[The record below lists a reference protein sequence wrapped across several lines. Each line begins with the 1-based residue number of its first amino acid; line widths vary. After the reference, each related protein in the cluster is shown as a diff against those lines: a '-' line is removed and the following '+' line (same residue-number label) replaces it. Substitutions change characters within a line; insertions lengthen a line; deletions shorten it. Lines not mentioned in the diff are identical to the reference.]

1 MDHRI
6 SEIVV
11 STDDGKTKAVKNWLV
26 PKNVIEVCGF
36 IGLCSYYKRVVL
48 KYASVAKPFASVD
61 RKRWEVSMDGRLP
74 NSV

>member
-6 SEIVV
+6 SEDVV
-11 STDDGKTKAVKNWLV
+11 STDDGKTKAFKNWLV
-26 PKNVIEVCGF
+26 PIHVIEVCGF
-36 IGLCSYYKRVVL
+36 IGLCSYYKRFVL
-48 KYASVAKPFASVD
+48 NIAFVAKPFASVD

>member
-6 SEIVV
+6 SEDVV

-36 IGLCSYYKRVVL
+36 IGLCSYYRRFVL
-48 KYASVAKPFASVD
+48 NFASVGKTFASVD
-61 RKRWEVSMDGRLP
+61 RKWWEVSMDGRLS

>member
-1 MDHRI
+1 
-6 SEIVV
+6 VV
-11 STDDGKTKAVKNWLV
+11 STDVGKTKAVKNWLV